1 MWARRKMMKKIVNKI
16 RNEQGQALP
25 IILILMVIGGLII
38 APLLSYISSGLVAGQ
53 TYEAIADELY
63 AADAG
68 VEDGLWQIS
77 YNHLDDLI
85 TSYDEYDFDTEFAY
99 PSSYPVRVNN
109 IDVDVTIE
117 NVWVPDIDE
126 PDSIS
131 EAHSLIGTGKLMI
144 TGNIPEENTHQIKIY
159 YYPDE
164 SDSADFYVNTIGI
177 WIPPGFSYNTTVE
190 CTLETYLSAS
200 GKSYSRDIYP
210 HCGGEAVVWTLTDVL
225 FDNLPGANRL
235 DNPMASTIEF
245 QYTAASENRTPEAI
259 AWMTTSG
266 VSDIPYTWDADV
278 KVYHI
283 QSVAEGTT
291 VEAYAIKTELRQ
303 LGSAIAGDYR
313 AIGNTLMTDEH
324 YDSGGPKLDTL
335 WSESDA
341 TASDIPSSAHVEAA
355 FLYWS
360 GWVEGEED
368 VQTYFEDFCN
378 NMNQWYP
385 DSNWSA
391 VRQGG
396 NWVFQGHGS
405 GYLEMQDSVDLSS
418 CKSGTATIS
427 WQQSVAGNRLDNYDC
442 LKFQLSN
449 DGGSTWGSLITAFCR
464 NPSYNY
470 EYLIPDEYLTDNF
483 KMRFYLD
490 GFSGRN
496 EYCYLDNIRI
506 RGEEEQII
514 ADTSIVF
521 KINGVQVYFADDAYG
536 NPTVPTEG
544 SEEITTNKYQVL
556 QNVDGSG
563 NPHGYSYASF
573 KDVTGLLQEYANQ
586 GNATYTVGEVY
597 GDTGDEWSYAAW
609 SLIIIYA
616 SPETRGHQL
625 YLYDITNSD
634 FIYVEN
640 DGTLKYPI
648 SGFLVPDPIAG
659 ETTAA
664 TITCFIGEG
673 DDYYA
678 NDFISFN
685 PPDSYDTHPQDI
697 PNRYKLWDGTYS
709 DEHPGSNT
717 PSSPNNVWNSKSLG
731 LSEDGIDID
740 TFYVPWGDPPE
751 NGLLKP
757 QDTSAVVVL
766 HTGTDSW
773 NFIYIILS
781 FRSDTVTGGTVTYL
795 IWE

>member
-1 MWARRKMMKKIVNKI
+1 MKKIVNKI

-25 IILILMVIGGLII
+25 IIMILMVVGGLII

-85 TSYDEYDFDTEFAY
+85 TGYDEFDYDTEYEY
-99 PSSYPVRVNN
+99 PDTYPVVVNGL
-109 IDVDVTIE
+109 DVDVTID

-131 EAHSLIGTGKLMI
+131 EAHELIGTGKLIM
-144 TGNIPEENTHQIKIY
+144 TGNIPAEDTHQIKIY
-159 YYPDE
+159 YYYDE
-164 SDSADFYVNTIGI
+164 DDSEDFYVNTIGI
-177 WIPPGFSYNTTVE
+177 WIPPGFSYDTTAE
-190 CTLETYLSAS
+190 CTLETWLDAS
-200 GKSYSRDIYP
+200 SKSYSREIYP
-210 HCGGEAVVWTLTDVL
+210 HCGGEAVVWTLTNVK
-225 FDNLPGANRL
+225 FEELPGASGA
-235 DNPMASTIEF
+235 DYPMASTINF
-245 QYTAASENRTPEAI
+245 QYNTAVTGNRTPEAI
-259 AWMTTSG
+259 AWIETSG
-266 VSDIPYTWDADV
+266 VSDIPYAWDADV
-278 KVYHI
+278 RVYHI
-283 QSVAEGTT
+283 ESVAEGTT
-291 VEAYAIKTELRQ
+291 VEAYAIKTEMRL

-313 AIGNTLMTDEH
+313 AIGNTVMTNEY
-324 YDSGGPKLDTL
+324 YDYGGPKLDTL
-335 WSESDA
+335 WEDSDA
-341 TASDIPSSAHVEAA
+341 TADDIPSSAHVEAA

-368 VQTYFEDFCN
+368 VQTYFEDYCN
-378 NMNQWYP
+378 NFNQWYA
-385 DSNWSA
+385 DSNWSLS
-391 VRQGG
+391 GG
-396 NWVFQGHGS
+396 RFRGHGS
-405 GYLEMQDSVDLSS
+405 GYLEMVDSIDLSA
-418 CKSGTATIS
+418 CEPDTATIT
-427 WQQSVAGNRLDNYDC
+427 WQQSTGGRLENYDC
-442 LKFQLSN
+442 LYFQLSD
-449 DGGSTWGSLITAFCR
+449 DGGGSWGDLELAFCR
-464 NPSYNY
+464 NPSPYNY
-470 EYLIPDEYLTDNF
+470 EYLIPDEYLTESF

-490 GFSGRN
+490 GFSGRR
-496 EYCYLDNIRI
+496 EYCYLDNIRVQGQEE
-506 RGEEEQII
+506 GETI
-514 ADTSIVF
+514 ADISVAF
-521 KINGVQVYFADDAYG
+521 SINGVQVYFEDDAYG
-536 NPTVPTEG
+536 NPTVPAVG
-544 SEEITTNKYQVL
+544 SEEITATNYQVI
-556 QNVDGSG
+556 QNIDGSG

-597 GDTGDEWSYAAW
+597 GDIEDEWSYAAW

-640 DGTLKYPI
+640 DGTLIYPV
-648 SGFLVPDPIAG
+648 SGFLVPDPIAD
-659 ETTAA
+659 EDNAA
-664 TITCFIGEG
+664 AITCFIAEG

-678 NDFISFN
+678 NDFITLN
-685 PPDSYDTHPQDI
+685 APDHYDDDPWNI
-697 PNRYKLWDGTYS
+697 PNSYKLWDGTYS
-709 DEHPGSNT
+709 SEQPGSNT
-717 PSSPNNVWNSKSLG
+717 PSNPNNVWNSKSLG

-740 TFYVPWGDPPE
+740 TFYIPWGTPPE
-751 NGLLKP
+751 NGILKP
-757 QDTSAVVVL
+757 QDTSAKVLL